1 MRRTYMLWGAV
12 IMLAAL
18 AVVKAGAQGEKEA
31 APAAPPISIPPE
43 AVAEY
48 IHAVIEA
55 ERTFYTVHVVE
66 RLQAKGVVVASQNWR
81 KANTLPLPVQFLMES
96 AQLAKTTG
104 AKVQYRLISLLPINP
119 ANGPSTPFEQAG
131 LQAVLKN
138 PDRPYTGVVTEH
150 GKQFFQAIYADR
162 AVSQSCIGC
171 HNAQP
176 GAPKKYYRLN
186 EIMGGIL
193 IAFPLPED
201 AKH

>member
-1 MRRTYMLWGAV
+1 MKRKHMVWGTV
-12 IMLAAL
+12 IMLVAL
-18 AVVKAGAQGEKEA
+18 AVVQAGAQGEKEA
-31 APAAPPISIPPE
+31 PAAVSIPPE

-104 AKVQYRLISLLPINP
+104 AKIQYRLISLLPINP
-119 ANGPSTPFEQAG
+119 QNGPSSAFEQAG

-138 PDRPYTGVVTEH
+138 PERPYTGVVTEH

-176 GAPKKYYRLN
+176 GTPKKYYRLN
-186 EIMGGIL
+186 EVMGGIL

-201 AKH
+201 VKR